1 MKDFKK
7 IQATINALIRFE
19 IANLENKDF
28 MKKSDEYIIATN
40 GGYFWGF
47 CRKFKDDFTKN
58 EVEKIS
64 T

>member
-19 IANLENKDF
+19 IANLENEDF
-28 MKKSDEYIIATN
+28 MKQSDEYVITTN

-47 CRKFKDDFTKN
+47 CRKIKDDFTKN
-58 EVEKIS
+58 KVEKIS